1 MATPFDSTKAKE
13 IVDILERGGS
23 EADAI
28 VNAFKRLDFEFTRVS
43 TKARQWGD
51 NLGEALET
59 IVETRKKQALLESG
73 LSRMN
78 NEQKALYQSVV
89 KTTGGYDL
97 SSKIQAELMD
107 SANNLKYALE
117 EQARVQAIID
127 AKQQEM
133 LVTSGDVKDALMEEV
148 RALEEQK
155 KISGKIVDLE
165 KERFKTAKL
174 TQAVLKSKE
183 FIFKELNIPSSFVDL
198 FAQTFER
205 FKEIDK
211 VTTKVRQQFGLLRKD
226 AEGLED
232 QIRNTSVQLADFGA
246 TATDIGETVSVLGKN
261 FSYISGRNDAM
272 VKDITIFSKQMG
284 ISAETSAKFLK
295 TVGGIS
301 GKSAESKTNML
312 SMTGAAAKAYGV
324 GLEDVMNEVA
334 DASDDVR
341 MYAGK
346 NADEMVRAAA
356 QARQMGTT
364 LSNMASTAK
373 GLLNFESSIQN
384 ELKASAL
391 IGKNINFNEARRL
404 AFQGKVVEANKVI
417 LDQAKKIKFN
427 QLNPLAQEAFAQ
439 AAGKSVKELQDML
452 EAETRIKDALNSQ
465 DPTVRK
471 IAEEKLKEQKALK
484 DSPKLAQ
491 QKYEQDLK
499 TQKNQE
505 RMVQLQ
511 NAINQQLQKLML
523 PTLELITKTMDL
535 LVGIFNKFK
544 PEELIAPL
552 IKVRIIWSMITGELT
567 IFTKIVGGSLALITN
582 VLLVPFRSLYGII
595 QNVSKL
601 NIFKSAKTEASLLS
615 GLINTIGDA
624 FNWITNVSKR
634 ITDFTSKFKKL
645 FSEGNTLSKT
655 FLEAGKTAGGIFEKL
670 GNKLSGLSKPIDWV
684 ISVFKAL
691 KSVVMGVVNPII
703 SAFEPIFGSFNLIT
717 KESGKLGKVFKA
729 VFNVGKTGLKS
740 IPVLGEVIMA
750 IELIMNLWKRFSTI
764 WSDPNLNMGQKILA
778 SLVAIP
784 AAIYDVLVQPFIDI
798 GKWIIKAVF
807 GEKIL
812 NGIISVADKV
822 FYFLKWPFVKAY
834 EWIMSMLGGKSPS
847 KIGLSIVN
855 GIVSIGSVL
864 LDGLLSPYKLAWS
877 FIKQIFTTEMLQTIL
892 STVGGLVVKVFNFI
906 TTPYKMAWNLIKNIF
921 TVDMAKTILSVL
933 KSIVVNA
940 FELITLP
947 YRLAWSVIKK
957 IFTTDTMETVLST
970 LTGLAV
976 KVFDIV
982 TTPYKM
988 AWNLIK
994 SIFTT
999 EMLSTILSTLN
1010 GAVSSIFD
1018 SLVTPFKLGFDF
1030 IKSTLESVKPI
1041 ISEIGTLFGNVFSAT
1056 FNSILKGFELV
1067 WKKIKSIFTVE
1078 ILTTIISSLKSI
1090 TSDIFN
1096 LITSPFKT
1104 SFDLIK
1110 SLFETIKPLISE
1122 IGTVFGN
1129 IFGNAFNGILKG
1141 LELVWEKIKGIGGF
1155 IMDVVGKGISLVT
1168 NIVGGGTTEPTK
1180 AVGEPGKTPVGN
1192 DLVDAIV
1199 NSNRLVVERLDKLT
1213 QLMSSGQIAVYI
1225 DGQKANQLLAAS
1237 SNKFGSLG
1245 QATTF

>member
-13 IVDILERGGS
+13 IVDILERGGP

-51 NLGEALET
+51 NLDKALET

-97 SSKIQAELMD
+97 SSKIQEEMNE

-117 EQARVQAIID
+117 QQAKLQATID

-155 KISGKIVDLE
+155 KVSGKIVELE

-174 TQAVLKSKE
+174 TQSVLKSKE
-183 FIFKELNIPSSFVDL
+183 FIFKELNIPSSFKEML
-198 FAQTFER
+198 SQTFDR

-211 VTTKVRQQFGLLRKD
+211 VTTQVRQQFGLFRKD
-226 AEGLED
+226 AEGLEK
-232 QIRNTSVQLADFGA
+232 QIRDTSVDLAHFGVS
-246 TATDIGETVSVLGKN
+246 ATDVANTISTVGKN
-261 FSYISGRNDAM
+261 FSYISGRNSAM
-272 VKDITIFSKQMG
+272 VKDITVFSKQMG
-284 ISAETSAKFLK
+284 ISADTSAKFLK
-295 TVGGIS
+295 TIGGVS

-312 SMTGAAAKAYGV
+312 SMAGAAAKAYGV

-341 MYAGK
+341 MFAGK

-364 LSNMASTAK
+364 LTNMAATAK

-452 EAETRIKDALNSQ
+452 EAETRIKDALKSQ
-465 DPTVRK
+465 DPEVRK
-471 IAEEKLKEQKALK
+471 LAEERLKEQKALK
-484 DSPKLAQ
+484 DNPKLAQ

-499 TQKNQE
+499 SKSNQE
-505 RMVQLQ
+505 RMATLQ
-511 NAINQQLQKLML
+511 NKINQQLQKFML
-523 PTLELITKTMDL
+523 PVLEAITIVMDKIVDL
-535 LVGIFNKFK
+535 FEKLK
-544 PEELIAPL
+544 PEELIQPFL
-552 IKVRIIWSMITGELT
+552 KIRMFISLFQKDTYSVFT
-567 IFTKIVGGSLALITN
+567 IFSKIKNAISGTTQPLQESVTLTK
-582 VLLVPFRSLYGII
+582 
-595 QNVSKL
+595 K
-601 NIFKSAKTEASLLS
+601 
-615 GLINTIGDA
+615 IGDA
-624 FNWITNVSKR
+624 FRKFGSEISPVTNSIKSGVSIIGTKISNIFKLVTEGISNFRTKTNNILKSITSGVSNVGSK
-634 ITDFTSKFKKL
+634 IGNLFKPVTSAASGFGKLVTGVFKPVTSAASGFGKL
-645 FSEGNTLSKT
+645 VTGVF
-655 FLEAGKTAGGIFEKL
+655 
-670 GNKLSGLSKPIDWV
+670 KPIT
-684 ISVFKAL
+684 
-691 KSVVMGVVNPII
+691 PII
-703 SAFEPIFGSFNLIT
+703 SGFGKLVTGVFKPILGLFGTLGKVGAGAAFGWISKIGPLFGTVAKFLGPIGILIT
-717 KESGKLGKVFKA
+717 VVQGVAAFIKGFTETTGSMGDKITAGLKGVFKSLILEPLEMAWGLIKKIPGFLAEVDFGAIYKDITTGLLDAFVKLPDMFESLFTGKGGGGGKPIEWGKIFKNVGSLLVEILIFSFYKLPKAILIVVGKLGLLLVK
-729 VFNVGKTGLKS
+729 G
-740 IPVLGEVIMA
+740 
-750 IELIMNLWKRFSTI
+750 
-764 WSDPNLNMGQKILA
+764 
-778 SLVAIP
+778 LVAIGP
-784 AAIYDVLVQPFIDI
+784 MLYEAL
-798 GKWIIKAVF
+798 
-807 GEKIL
+807 
-812 NGIISVADKV
+812 ISAFKSG
-822 FYFLKWPFVKAY
+822 W
-834 EWIMSMLGGKSPS
+834 EWITSFFGGKSPS
-847 KIGLSIVN
+847 KLGLSIVN
-855 GIVSIGSVL
+855 GIVSIGSML
-864 LDGLLSPYKLAWS
+864 LDGLLSPYK
-877 FIKQIFTTEMLQTIL
+877 
-892 STVGGLVVKVFNFI
+892 
-906 TTPYKMAWNLIKNIF
+906 
-921 TVDMAKTILSVL
+921 
-933 KSIVVNA
+933 
-940 FELITLP
+940 
-947 YRLAWSVIKK
+947 LAWSVIKK

-970 LTGLAV
+970 LTGLVV

-982 TTPYKM
+982 TAPYKM

-994 SIFTT
+994 SIFTI

-1041 ISEIGTLFGNVFSAT
+1041 ISEIGTLFGNVFST
-1056 FNSILKGFELV
+1056 
-1067 WKKIKSIFTVE
+1067 
-1078 ILTTIISSLKSI
+1078 
-1090 TSDIFN
+1090 
-1096 LITSPFKT
+1096 
-1104 SFDLIK
+1104 
-1110 SLFETIKPLISE
+1110 
-1122 IGTVFGN
+1122 
-1129 IFGNAFNGILKG
+1129 AFNGVLKG

-1192 DLVDAIV
+1192 ELVDAIV
-1199 NSNRLVVERLDKLT
+1199 NSNRLVVEKLDKLT